1 MIGTR
6 IANRE
11 ACDSCTTEEASM
23 NSLQLNGLAAARDGR
38 KNAEELSRCPENLMA
53 APVPANV
60 AANLKR
66 TVKVVRFPDL
76 TRKFAEFGLLIP
88 VPREGRC

>member
-1 MIGTR
+1 VVLRNSVIHLSHYIVYFQHLTIGTR

-53 APVPANV
+53 APVPH
-60 AANLKR
+60 
-66 TVKVVRFPDL
+66 
-76 TRKFAEFGLLIP
+76 
-88 VPREGRC
+88 

>member
-1 MIGTR
+1 
-6 IANRE
+6 
-11 ACDSCTTEEASM
+11 
-23 NSLQLNGLAAARDGR
+23 
-38 KNAEELSRCPENLMA
+38 LSRCPENLMA